1 MSQKAKTSLQS
12 QKTKFMI
19 QNQYV
24 IFIDW
29 KYYMKQEKTYIQ
41 GSKGENKPTKPQHG
55 VWASSNISI
64 DREFYMKPG

>member
-41 GSKGENKPTKPQHG
+41 GSK
-55 VWASSNISI
+55 S
-64 DREFYMKPG
+64 